1 MRGRYKGAL
10 GKRGRNVVTDGWLLA
25 GHGWEEITL
34 VCRRES
40 GSTQPAIG
48 ANVEWGLE
56 HN

>member
-48 ANVEWGLE
+48 ANVEWGSE